1 MNVEIGTEAAQFLF
15 WEHINRN
22 FFAVCVILKMVR
34 FWPRLG
40 WLASSWSPGFA
51 SISWW
56 GTRAG
61 SLAYRRR
68 IVALV
73 TSRRPRPSPPA
84 GRRRWDDR
92 STAPT
97 PCWKN
102 FWRKD
107 PSQNLNRLPFNYLIL
122 LKEEASRESNC
133 REILSY
139 ILISFLHL
147 SRNFAIIMARFSLC
161 GWLVAYAFIYV
172 VKYTKCRKEY
182 VVLDCLEL
190 HFYYLLR

>member
-22 FFAVCVILKMVR
+22 FFAVCLILKNLY
-34 FWPRLG
+34 FLPHRLS

-51 SISWW
+51 STSWW

-61 SLAYRRR
+61 SLVYRRR
-68 IVALV
+68 VALL
-73 TSRRPRPSPPA
+73 TWRCLKPSPPA
-84 GRRRWDDR
+84 GRRQWADR
-92 STAPT
+92 STVPT

-107 PSQNLNRLPFNYLIL
+107 PSQNLNRLPFNYFIL

-147 SRNFAIIMARFSLC
+147 SRNFQ
-161 GWLVAYAFIYV
+161 
-172 VKYTKCRKEY
+172 
-182 VVLDCLEL
+182 
-190 HFYYLLR
+190 